1 MEQDNY
7 HGTLIRQLKRS
18 QLRENVLPENT
29 ENWKNFLGSVNR
41 SYNEFDQDRY
51 TLERSQEVVSREMQK
66 LVDSLNQSQMIAH
79 LGSWQK
85 DIRTNKGTWSTE
97 MYKLFNRDPSLGA
110 PDFDEVFTL
119 IHPDDQEKL
128 KLIVNNA
135 VKSGETFSVEI
146 RIPNNDK
153 MRWVEAMGSPYRE
166 NSDGPVIA
174 IHGTCLDITIRKEAE
189 AYTESLHQQLLQTAR
204 KAGMAD
210 VATSVLHNIGNVLNS
225 VNVLVTVLTEIL
237 EKSELRN
244 FEKTVQI
251 MNNNKS
257 VLGSFFGNHPQG
269 KHLLEFLNILSQA
282 WVKDQKSMLSN
293 LSILNEHIAHI
304 KNIISAQQSISGSKG
319 MIETANLS
327 TLLEDAL
334 MMAMASEADKHEIE
348 IIRRYDYSK
357 PFLVDK
363 TKLSQILVNLIQN
376 ARDAINE
383 NSANGK
389 KMFIHSFCKDNDVY
403 IEIRDSGVGIEKNK
417 QTQIFS
423 HGFTTKKEGHGFGLH
438 MSALASKEMGGD
450 LQVKSE
456 GVGMGATFIVKL
468 PIINTLRSA
477 SGVTKLSNK

>member
-18 QLRENVLPENT
+18 QLRENVLPQDIES
-29 ENWKNFLGSVNR
+29 WKNFLSSVNR
-41 SYNEFDQDRY
+41 AYNEFDQDRY
-51 TLERSQEVVSREMQK
+51 TLERSQEVVSREMQT

-79 LGSWQK
+79 LGSWQR
-85 DIRTNKGTWSTE
+85 DIRTNKGIWSTE

-135 VKSGETFSVEI
+135 VKSGETFSMEI

-153 MRWVEAMGSPYRE
+153 MRWVEVMGIPHCE

-174 IHGTCLDITIRKEAE
+174 IHGTCLDITTRKEAE
-189 AYTESLHQQLLQTAR
+189 VYTESLHQQLLQTAR

-257 VLGSFFGNHPQG
+257 ALGPFFANHPQG
-269 KHLLEFLNILSQA
+269 QYLLEFLNILSEA
-282 WVKDQKSMLSN
+282 WVKDKKYMLSE
-293 LSILNEHIAHI
+293 LSKLNEHIGHI

-319 MIETANLS
+319 MVEAINLS
-327 TLLEDAL
+327 TLLEDSL
-334 MMAMASEADKHEIE
+334 MMAMASEVNKHEIE
-348 IIRRYDYSK
+348 IIRRYDYNDS
-357 PFLVDK
+357 FLVDK
-363 TKLSQILVNLIQN
+363 NKLSQILINLIRN
-376 ARDAINE
+376 ARDAVNE
-383 NSANGK
+383 HPADGK
-389 KMFIHSFCKDNDVY
+389 KIFIHSFCKDSYVS
-403 IEIRDSGVGIEKNK
+403 IEICDSGIGVEENK
-417 QTQIFS
+417 RTQIFS

-438 MSALASKEMGGD
+438 ASALASKEMGGD

-456 GVGMGATFIVKL
+456 GIGKGATFIVKL
-468 PIINTLRSA
+468 PIINKLRSA
-477 SGVTKLSNK
+477 SGVITLSNK